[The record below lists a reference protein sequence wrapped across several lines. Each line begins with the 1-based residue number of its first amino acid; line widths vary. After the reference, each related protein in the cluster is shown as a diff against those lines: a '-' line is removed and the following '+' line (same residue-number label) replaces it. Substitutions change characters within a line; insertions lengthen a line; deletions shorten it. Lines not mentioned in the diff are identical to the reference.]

1 MTTQKRIG
9 RNTRNATPFVTWV
22 KIQVSGEGKETP
34 SPITPLQWCR
44 PWCLGGSGWG
54 YCVWKKS
61 SWSSGVKGIRKN
73 GVSCRFWRST
83 HKCSVQKKV
92 YERCFMDIPRI
103 LLLWTN
109 QNTDGKRW
117 AFNTKIRFYCC
128 IFLKKAFL
136 EMRIHQKAQ
145 KVMYS
150 YIFIG
155 FYGNLLK

>member
-1 MTTQKRIG
+1 VVGAAACGKGHHDR
-9 RNTRNATPFVTWV
+9 VVSV
-22 KIQVSGEGKETP
+22 K
-34 SPITPLQWCR
+34 
-44 PWCLGGSGWG
+44 
-54 YCVWKKS
+54 KK
-61 SWSSGVKGIRKN
+61 WSQLSLLEK
-73 GVSCRFWRST
+73 T
-83 HKCSVQKKV
+83 HKCCGQQKV

-103 LLLWTN
+103 LLLRTN

-145 KVMYS
+145 EVMYS

-155 FYGNLLK
+155 FYGNLLKGEFKHEVQRC